1 MKLALL
7 LLLGLL
13 AQMPAFAR
21 NYILAEP
28 DQPHMA
34 REMAERVSREAFRR
48 LGLSL
53 SFKPLPLERALIEAN
68 KGIVDGD
75 LMRTT
80 QGLAQY
86 PDLRPLSVAVASDDF
101 VAFGIGQQFK
111 PAGWSSLKGW
121 RLASIRGIKVVESLG
136 PDFQVDYLSSPT
148 QLFSFIAAGRA
159 DLAILTRGSACLPQ
173 KMGLRQ
179 IQIQEPALGTL
190 NFHLHLHRQHAA
202 LLPRLEATLHAMER
216 DGTLALIKA
225 QVLQKWTRC
234 A

>member
-1 MKLALL
+1 MKLILL

-13 AQMPAFAR
+13 TQMPAFAR
-21 NYILAEP
+21 GYILAEP

-34 REMAERVSREAFRR
+34 REMAESVSREAFRR
-48 LGLSL
+48 LGHTL

-86 PDLRPLSVAVASDDF
+86 PELQPVSVAVARDDF
-101 VAFGIGQQFK
+101 VAFGIGQQLS

-121 RLASIRGIKVVESLG
+121 RLASIRGIKMVESLG
-136 PDFQVDYLSSPT
+136 PGYQVDYLSSPT

-173 KMGLRQ
+173 KMGLTQ
-179 IQIQEPALGTL
+179 IQIQEPALGNL
-190 NFHLHLHRQHAA
+190 SFYLHLHRQHAE
-202 LLPRLEATLHAMER
+202 LLPRLEATLQTMER
-216 DGTLALIKA
+216 DGTLARIKA
-225 QVLQKWTRC
+225 QVLQKWMRC
-234 A
+234 E